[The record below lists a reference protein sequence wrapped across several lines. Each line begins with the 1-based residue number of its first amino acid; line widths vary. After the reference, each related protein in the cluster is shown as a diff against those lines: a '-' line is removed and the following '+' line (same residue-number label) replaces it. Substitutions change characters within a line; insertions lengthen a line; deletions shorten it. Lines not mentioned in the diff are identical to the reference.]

1 MTETGFVVIGLVAI
15 NIFPFLSYQLVL
27 ENLWAVYDAVLTKRD
42 KILIDKITSSL
53 NLKILPRDSRNSD
66 PRVHLQA
73 ICGQWLPLADAA
85 LDMVITNPSI
95 QSLLTMIVLFSAIVR
110 ALSSRF
116 WFSLTGFVIG
126 LGVSFPAIALGNE
139 RGEDQSVVSRL
150 FQTL

>member
-85 LDMVITNPSI
+85 LDMVITNPFI
-95 QSLLTMIVLFSAIVR
+95 QSLWIMMCSFLLFCVR
-110 ALSSRF
+110 PLIELGLLNSGSLSLALYF
-116 WFSLTGFVIG
+116 FNWF
-126 LGVSFPAIALGNE
+126 
-139 RGEDQSVVSRL
+139 RCVVSCHRPWK
-150 FQTL
+150 